1 MSRCILLFAL
11 GVSNGEAGIGDDRQE
26 DAKVLPTSKASLVR
40 LGARF
45 CIFALLFKDED
56 KLFVTST
63 LNIEM
68 SACHTTS
75 RISKFP
81 SLPLNSKQYS
91 AFLVGG

>member
-56 KLFVTST
+56 KLST

-81 SLPLNSKQYS
+81 SLPLNSKKYS
-91 AFLVGG
+91 VQPPQQR